1 MARGRPPKPLEE
13 HRRDGTEPSGGARP
27 AVQLG
32 GRERP
37 DVPPGLDADARK
49 VWDVVV
55 EDLTAGN
62 VLDRA
67 DWAAVEAFAIAVAR
81 ARQARRAIA
90 FEQKRAAEQR
100 RKLPELLA
108 KYHEDMER
116 WRAGELKNE
125 PREPDVDPNP
135 LSHLTQAGQKG
146 SRIPNAY
153 LGVERESWRE
163 ARQLGENLGLSPSG
177 RARLG
182 LNVKGAGRRQG
193 ATAGRQGI
201 PESARATRGPFGVVN
216 GGRGDV

>member
-1 MARGRPPKPLEE
+1 MARGRPAKPVEE
-13 HRRDGTEPSGGARP
+13 HKRDGTVPTGGARP
-27 AVQLG
+27 PVQLG

-37 DVPPGLDADARK
+37 DTPPGLDADTRK

-55 EDLTAGN
+55 DDLTAGN

-67 DWAAVEAFAIAVAR
+67 DWAAVEAFSISVAR

-100 RKLPELLA
+100 RKAPELLA
-108 KYHEDMER
+108 KYEADMER
-116 WRAGELKNE
+116 WRDGELKYE
-125 PREPDVDPNP
+125 PREPDVDMNP
-135 LSHLTQAGQKG
+135 HSHLTQAGQKG
-146 SRIPNAY
+146 ARIPNAY

-163 ARQLGENLGLSPSG
+163 ARQLGENLGLSPSA

-193 ATAGRQGI
+193 ADAGRQGI
-201 PESARATRGPFGVVN
+201 PDSPRGARGGLGVVE
-216 GGRGDV
+216 GGRK